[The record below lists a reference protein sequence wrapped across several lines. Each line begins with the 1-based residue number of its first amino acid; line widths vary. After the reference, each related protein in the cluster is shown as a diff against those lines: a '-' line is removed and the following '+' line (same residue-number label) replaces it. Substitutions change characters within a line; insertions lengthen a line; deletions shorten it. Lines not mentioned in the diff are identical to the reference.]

1 MIYPQNTRRTM
12 KSSCRSKTR
21 RKSVRSNNTMHKMT
35 SQNICR
41 NIHPVFVVLLA
52 VSWYEIRNQ
61 NSRII
66 DRIFK
71 KTFLIHIINK
81 NFNLDMFELSTTM
94 WKSEPSTW
102 VWKQGEWVGCL
113 AVRETKG
120 HGQHQRFGCHVW

>member
-52 VSWYEIRNQ
+52 VSKYEIRYQ
-61 NSRII
+61 KSRII
-66 DRIFK
+66 DEIRD
-71 KTFLIHIINK
+71 FLIHTISKI
-81 NFNLDMFELSTTM
+81 FNLDMFELFTTM

>member
-1 MIYPQNTRRTM
+1 
-12 KSSCRSKTR
+12 
-21 RKSVRSNNTMHKMT
+21 MT

-52 VSWYEIRNQ
+52 VSKYEIRYQ
-61 NSRII
+61 KSRII
-66 DRIFK
+66 DEIRD
-71 KTFLIHIINK
+71 FLIHTISKI
-81 NFNLDMFELSTTM
+81 FNLDMFELFTTM

-102 VWKQGEWVGCL
+102 VWKQGEWVRCL